1 MTNKYGLL
9 EAYSLEGDSPD
20 THPFFAIVLK
30 SFIHKLDEK
39 HRIGHID
46 HCLAVTEAARRSLAG
61 FAHRAVLIFP
71 GMCSH

>member
-9 EAYSLEGDSPD
+9 EAYRLEGDSPD